1 MASVRDKIIGM
12 GERSIRK
19 SYYPQLQQQ
28 LAELEKNR
36 NDLAESEARYRSLV
50 ESINDVIFSLDQAGR
65 ITYISPLITSV
76 AGFSPDEIHGKMFVQ
91 LLHPG
96 DNEIFH
102 SSFKKALVGQSDP
115 VEFRLLDREGR
126 ARYMRASSH
135 LLMKEGQAIGVAGLM
150 SDITDRKKAELALHR
165 RNRELRAITSCN
177 EVLIREADGQN
188 LLDSVCNIIC
198 NQAGY
203 RMAWVGFAENDES
216 KSVRPVAWAGA
227 DEGFLS
233 QANITWADTER
244 GRGPTGT
251 AIRTASTVCFQD
263 FQIDSEIAPWRS
275 EALRRE
281 YRSSIALP
289 LKDEKGSVFGVL
301 TIYSSEPNTFT
312 SDEIRLLEELAG
324 DLAFGITVV
333 RARMERDQ
341 AEESLALT
349 SFALNNVRE
358 AAFLIDEHARFHYVN
373 EECCKIL
380 GYSRQELLGMS
391 VPDVD
396 PEVTTEEWEKHW
408 PILEAKRSLTFE
420 GRHHTKDGR
429 IIPVE
434 ISANFLEYGGRCYNL
449 SLARNITERKQAEE
463 EQAILRQSLQQA
475 QKMEAFGQLA
485 GGIAHDFNNIL
496 AVVNGYSEII
506 LHNTNLDAA
515 TRSGVQE
522 ILNAGSRGASL
533 TRQLLAFS
541 RKQVLQPKLV
551 SLNNVLEDM
560 HGMLRRLI
568 GADIEMKLV
577 LDSTL
582 APVLA
587 DPSQMEQVILNL
599 CINARDAMPDGGTI
613 SIRTSAAEL
622 EAQQIAQDFPSEAGS
637 YICLCVSDTGIG
649 MDPETLSHIFEP
661 FFTTKGPDR
670 GTGLGL
676 ATVYGIVKQSG
687 GHVSVSST
695 LGRGTTFYV
704 YLHPALKSSKSEEL
718 QSARPLPAR
727 GTETI
732 LLVEDIGPLRMM
744 TSKILRDC
752 GYKVLEAENGEKAL
766 QLVQEKQ
773 EKISL
778 LLTDIILPKMKGP
791 ALANSLKEQRPGL
804 RVLFVSGYVDQA
816 VLQNGM
822 AESGA
827 AFLQKPFT
835 ADELSK
841 KIRELLDAA

>member
-1 MASVRDKIIGM
+1 
-12 GERSIRK
+12 
-19 SYYPQLQQQ
+19 
-28 LAELEKNR
+28 
-36 NDLAESEARYRSLV
+36 
-50 ESINDVIFSLDQAGR
+50 
-65 ITYISPLITSV
+65 
-76 AGFSPDEIHGKMFVQ
+76 MFVQ
-91 LLHPG
+91 LLHSG
-96 DNEIFH
+96 DSEIFNA
-102 SSFKKALVGQSDP
+102 SFEKALTGQSDP
-115 VEFRLLDREGR
+115 VEFRLLDREGK
-126 ARYMRASSH
+126 ARYVRVSSH
-135 LLMKEGQAIGVAGLM
+135 LLMKEDQMIGVAGIM

-177 EVLIREADGQN
+177 EVLIRETDGQN
-188 LLDSVCNIIC
+188 LLDAVCRIIC
-198 NQAGY
+198 DEAGY
-203 RMAWVGFAENDES
+203 RMAWVGFAENDDS
-216 KSVRPVAWAGA
+216 KSVRPVAWAGFE
-227 DEGFLS
+227 EGFLS
-233 QANITWADTER
+233 LANVTWADTER

-251 AIRTASTVCFQD
+251 AIRTGLTVCFQD
-263 FQIDSEIAPWRS
+263 FQIDPEIAPWRA
-275 EALRRE
+275 EALHRE

-289 LKDEKGSVFGVL
+289 LKDEKGGVLGVL

-373 EECCKIL
+373 EECCRVL

-396 PEVTTEEWEKHW
+396 PDATTEGWEKHW
-408 PILEAKRSLTFE
+408 PILEAKRSITFE
-420 GRHHTKDGR
+420 GRHRTKDGR

-434 ISANFLEYGGRCYNL
+434 ISANFLEYGGDCYNL
-449 SLARNITERKQAEE
+449 ALARDITERKQAEE

-496 AVVNGYSEII
+496 AVVNGYSEIL

-522 ILNAGSRGASL
+522 ILNAGSKGASL

-568 GADIEMKLV
+568 GADIEMKLA

-613 SIRTSAAEL
+613 SIHTSIVEL
-622 EAQQIAQDFPSEAGS
+622 GAQQVAQDFPTEAGT
-637 YICLCVSDTGIG
+637 YICLCVSDTGTG
-649 MDPETLSHIFEP
+649 MNPETLSHIFEP

-676 ATVYGIVKQSG
+676 ATVYGIIKQSG
-687 GHVSVSST
+687 GHVSVSSI
-695 LGRGTTFYV
+695 LGQGTTFCV
-704 YLHPALKSSKSEEL
+704 YLHPAVKALKSHEP
-718 QSARPLPAR
+718 QSAPPLPAR

-732 LLVEDIGPLRMM
+732 LLVEDIGPLRTM

-752 GYKVLEAENGEKAL
+752 GYTVLEAENGEKAL
-766 QLVQEKQ
+766 QLSQEKQ
-773 EKISL
+773 DKISL

-822 AESGA
+822 TESEA